1 MLIVEGLMNMYTFW
15 LIPWIEL
22 FAGILHVI
30 MFIIFVAVLLSL
42 APRHPSDFV
51 FFNNQSASGWDN
63 GYVSWNLGL
72 LTPVW
77 GFVGELNTPTM
88 KFDKRQLKL
97 LSSRL

>member
-1 MLIVEGLMNMYTFW
+1 MNMYTFW